1 MELRGDPVAAAEA
14 RERVRMKLLQAMV
27 LGNYF
32 HLNLGDCVPDFSL
45 LCHESYF
52 PACVIESGAVE
63 QPTVIHAVRSGVQR
77 LKPLFGLQVTQKL
90 IRESDFNP
98 DGDGKRA
105 GYAVACC
112 GTFLVRSEFCVVITS
127 TLSREEYR
135 QKLRAGLDLFKLH
148 VLRS

>member
-1 MELRGDPVAAAEA
+1 MAAAEA
-14 RERVRMKLLQAMV
+14 RERVRLKLLQAMV

-45 LCHESYF
+45 LCHENYF
-52 PACVIESGAVE
+52 PTCVIESGAVE
-63 QPTVIHAVRSGVQR
+63 QPTVIHAVRR
-77 LKPLFGLQVTQKL
+77 KPLFGLQVTKQL

-105 GYAVACC
+105 GYAIACC

-135 QKLRAGLDLFKLH
+135 QKLRTGLDLFKLH
-148 VLRS
+148 VIALCN